1 MNDMKQFEIEVFN
14 SNGEPQAVSYS
25 PGVPDISNLPSGEYT
40 IRFQQG
46 NDTYT
51 EHFVKE

>member
-1 MNDMKQFEIEVFN
+1 MNEMQQFEIEVFN
-14 SNGEPQAVSYS
+14 ANGELQAVRYS
-25 PGVPDISNLPSGEYT
+25 DVPDLSELPSGEYT

-51 EHFVKE
+51 ERFIKK

>member
-1 MNDMKQFEIEVFN
+1 MNHLEIEVFN
-14 SNGEPQAVSYS
+14 ANGEPQDVRFSD
-25 PGVPDISNLPSGEYT
+25 VPDLSGLPSGEYT

-51 EHFVKE
+51 ERITKE

>member
-1 MNDMKQFEIEVFN
+1 MNDMQHFEIEVFN
-14 SNGEPQAVSYS
+14 ANGELQTVRYS
-25 PGVPDISNLPSGEYT
+25 DAPDLSGLPSGEYT

-51 EHFVKE
+51 ERFVKE

>member
-14 SNGEPQAVSYS
+14 SNGEPQTVHYS
-25 PGVPDISNLPSGEYT
+25 DVPDLSDLPSGEYT
-40 IRFQQG
+40 IRFQMG

-51 EHFVKE
+51 ERFVKE